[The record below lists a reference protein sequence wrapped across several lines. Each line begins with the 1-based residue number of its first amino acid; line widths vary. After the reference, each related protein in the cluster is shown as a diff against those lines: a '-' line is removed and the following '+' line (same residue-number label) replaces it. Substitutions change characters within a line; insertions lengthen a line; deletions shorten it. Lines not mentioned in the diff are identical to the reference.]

1 MKIAL
6 VNLFTILILS
16 VELFSQSA
24 LPIGGKAPDFIAKNS
39 KGEEVRLSE
48 ELQKGPVVLIFYRGN
63 WCKHCNSYMSH
74 LEDSLSLI
82 NAAGAHVIAI
92 TPEDYQGVEM
102 TREKTEASFQII
114 PDQGH
119 KIMDMYQV
127 SYKLG
132 RMMTLGMSMMGIKI
146 REINASGD
154 RVLPVPATYVIDER
168 GIIRARHF
176 NEDYR
181 YRMPIKDIIDAVE
194 YVKFEF
200 SYRQ

>member
-1 MKIAL
+1 MKITL
-6 VNLFTILILS
+6 VNLFAILIMSL
-16 VELFSQSA
+16 ELFSQSP

-39 KGEEVRLSE
+39 KGEEIRLSE

-63 WCKHCNSYMSH
+63 WCKHCNSYMSNM
-74 LEDSLSLI
+74 EDSLSLI
-82 NAAGAHVIAI
+82 TDAGARVIAI
-92 TPEDYQGVEM
+92 TPEDFQYVEL

-132 RMMTLGMSMMGIKI
+132 RMMTMGMSMMGIKI
-146 REINASGD
+146 KEINATGD

-181 YRMPIKDIIDAVE
+181 YRMPIKDIISAVE
-194 YVKFEF
+194 YVTYEF
-200 SYRQ
+200 TYR